1 MRHSVG
7 ITCTLVC
14 VGILGLPLLSYADA
28 EGIDFET
35 VYTADVFQAV
45 SGGIDD
51 SVAYVDNLDVTLA
64 LDAEALWGLQGV
76 EFFVYGIYN
85 NGSTFSESNVG
96 DAQVISNIETGEQ
109 ALRLYEAWANFTL
122 GDSSELLFG
131 LYDLNSEFDALDSSA
146 LFLGSAHG
154 IGTDI
159 SQSGDNGP
167 SIFPSTSLSLR
178 YATALNDTWRL
189 QVAALD
195 GVPGDPNDTDKT
207 AIKLGG
213 DDGALLI
220 AEAQRTGPGSRLLI
234 GAWTYTS
241 DTDVLL
247 PGGDQRKNAGFY
259 VRGEKKISG
268 VSGELTAFGRIGF
281 ADDEVNVFSSFYG
294 GGLTWTSFSAE
305 RPDDALGV
313 AFAWAETSSNAPA
326 GINDH
331 EIAIELTY
339 RYQIAD
345 WLAVQPNIQYVINPG
360 LDPLLDNALAVG
372 ARFEI
377 QVF

>member
-1 MRHSVG
+1 MRTNFPTKSAVAA
-7 ITCTLVC
+7 IAVLASPVE
-14 VGILGLPLLSYADA
+14 SYGETAGV
-28 EGIDFET
+28 EFEA
-35 VYTADVFQAV
+35 VYTADVLQAV

-51 SVAYVDNLDVTLA
+51 SVAYLDNLDVTLA
-64 LDAEALWGLQGV
+64 IDAEELWGLENV
-76 EFFVYGIYN
+76 EFFFYGLYN

-96 DAQVISNIETGEQ
+96 DAQVVSNIETGEQ
-109 ALRLYEAWANFTL
+109 ALRLYEAWANVEL
-122 GDSSELLFG
+122 GGSSELLFG

-178 YATALNDTWRL
+178 YATAINDTWRL

-195 GVPGDPNDTDKT
+195 GIPGDPDDTDKT

-220 AEAQRTGPGSRLLI
+220 AEAQRIGPDSRLLI

-241 DTDVLL
+241 ETDVLM
-247 PGGDQRKNAGFY
+247 PGGEQRNNAGFY
-259 VRGEKKISG
+259 VRGEKTVSS

-281 ADDEVNVFSSFYG
+281 ADDEINVFSSFYSG
-294 GGLTWTSFSAE
+294 GFTWASFSE
-305 RPDDALGV
+305 DRPDDALGV
-313 AFAWAETSSNAPA
+313 AFAWAETSSNVPP
-326 GINDH
+326 GIDDH

-339 RYQIAD
+339 RYQVTER
-345 WLAVQPNIQYVINPG
+345 LAVQPNLQYVVNPG
-360 LDPLLDNALAVG
+360 LDPTLDNALVIG

-377 QVF
+377 GIF